1 MAPMMPVDRITGMDD
16 LLPQQ
21 ARRLRSLEAA
31 LCGVFDSFA
40 YQPVSTPV
48 VERAELF
55 LRKSGS
61 DILTKLY
68 AFADQGGHQV
78 TLRPEITA
86 SLIRL
91 FVERGQA
98 AALPVR
104 WYYSGPVFRYERPQ
118 RGRRRQ
124 FTQVGLE
131 MIGAAGSAA
140 DAEAIAVA
148 VAGLRAVGIGDFRV
162 ILGHVGVI
170 LQLLENLQLPE
181 RLRGLLMANLEDLA
195 RGRRGPRQVEEELR
209 ELGLVAGAGGGLT
222 PPSGP
227 PLGGEGGQEVG
238 RRSPEESAVL
248 VRRMLAGIG
257 AGTSGGRDPEEIVQR
272 LVRKLGTESEGQRLD
287 RALRF
292 LHEFGRVRGAL
303 HPALAQA
310 REIVV
315 RHGLDPA
322 PLEELREVAELL
334 GEERLGDQELQLDF
348 GLARGLAYYSG
359 MVFEV
364 IDGQPGGQ
372 QLCGGGRYDGL
383 VRALGGR
390 GDVPAL
396 GFAFGLERLLESG
409 AGRVQAGRPA
419 EPVPAMLLSWGSPAA
434 CRRAL
439 RLARAWRASGLRV
452 EADLRGRSL
461 RASVEYARRRGI
473 ATVALVGNGDSEDL
487 FIATETGQERRDAFS
502 SAE

>member
-1 MAPMMPVDRITGMDD
+1 MMPVDRVTGMDD

-21 ARRLRSLEAA
+21 ARRLRTVESA
-31 LCGVFDSFA
+31 LCGVFDSFG
-40 YQPVSTPV
+40 YQPVATPV

-61 DILTKLY
+61 DILSKLY
-68 AFADQGGHQV
+68 AFEDQGGHQV

-131 MIGAAGSAA
+131 LIGASGPAA
-140 DAEAIAVA
+140 DAETIALA
-148 VAGLRAVGIGDFRV
+148 VAGLRALGIGDFRV
-162 ILGHVGVI
+162 VLGHVGVI
-170 LQLLENLQLPE
+170 LQLLENLQLPD

-195 RGRRGPRQVEEELR
+195 RGRRGPRQVQEDLR
-209 ELGLVAGAGGGLT
+209 SLGLVATADGIR
-222 PPSGP
+222 
-227 PLGGEGGQEVG
+227 EGGSLNQE
-238 RRSPEESAVL
+238 EAAVV
-248 VRRMLAGIG
+248 VRRMLAGIS

-272 LVRKLGTESEGQRLD
+272 LVRKLATESEEQRLE

-292 LHEFGRVRGAL
+292 LREFGSLRGAL
-303 HPALAQA
+303 EPALGEAQQ
-310 REIVV
+310 VV
-315 RHGLDPA
+315 LRHGLDPA
-322 PLEELREVAELL
+322 PLAELREVAELL
-334 GEERLGDQELQLDF
+334 SGEGLDAGQVQLDF

-364 IDGQPGGQ
+364 IDSRPGGQ

-409 AGRVQAGRPA
+409 AGGLEEGQKEPA
-419 EPVPAMLLSWGSPAA
+419 PTVLVTWSSPAGS
-434 CRRAL
+434 RRAL
-439 RLARAWRASGLRV
+439 RLAHAWRAAGRCV
-452 EADLRGRSL
+452 EADLRGRS
-461 RASVEYARRRGI
+461 RRGSIEYARRRGI
-473 ATVALVGNGDSEDL
+473 AAVALVGGEDSEDL
-487 FIATETGQERRDAFS
+487 FIDTVTGEEMRDAFS
-502 SAE
+502 PAQ

>member
-1 MAPMMPVDRITGMDD
+1 MMPVERITGMDD
-16 LLPQQ
+16 LLPPQ
-21 ARRLRSLEAA
+21 ARRLRSLESA
-31 LCGVFDSFA
+31 LCGVFDSFG
-40 YQPVSTPV
+40 YQPVGTPL

-68 AFADQGGHQV
+68 AFEDQGGHQV

-131 MIGAAGSAA
+131 LIGAAGPAA

-170 LQLLENLQLPE
+170 LQLLENLQLPD

-195 RGRRGPRQVEEELR
+195 RGRRGPLQVGEELR
-209 ELGLVAGAGGGLT
+209 ELGLVSVADGAPQDGNL
-222 PPSGP
+222 GP
-227 PLGGEGGQEVG
+227 D
-238 RRSPEESAVL
+238 ESAVL
-248 VRRMLAGIG
+248 VRRLLAGIG
-257 AGTSGGRDPEEIVQR
+257 AGTSGGRDSEEIVQR
-272 LVRKLGTESEGQRLD
+272 LVRKLGTESEEQRLD

-292 LHEFGRVRGAL
+292 LQEFGRVRGAL

-334 GEERLGDQELQLDF
+334 GDEGLGDQELQLDF

-364 IDGQPGGQ
+364 IDGQSGGQ

-383 VRALGGR
+383 VRALGGGR

-396 GFAFGLERLLESG
+396 GFAFGLERILESG
-409 AGRVQAGRPA
+409 ADRVLEGRPA
-419 EPVPAMLLSWGSPAA
+419 EPVPALLVSWSSPAA

-439 RLARAWRASGLRV
+439 RLARDWRVAGQCV
-452 EADLRGRSL
+452 EADVRGRSR
-461 RASVEYARRRGI
+461 RASLAYARRRGI
-473 ATVALVGNGDSEDL
+473 ATVVLVGTRDSEDVL
-487 FIATETGQERRDAFS
+487 IDTETGQERRDAFS
-502 SAE
+502 SAK

>member
-1 MAPMMPVDRITGMDD
+1 MMPVERITGMDD
-16 LLPQQ
+16 LLPEQ
-21 ARRLRSLEAA
+21 ARQLRSLDSA
-31 LCGVFDSFA
+31 LCSAFDSFG
-40 YQPVSTPV
+40 YQPVATPV

-68 AFADQGGHQV
+68 AFDDQGGHQV

-131 MIGAAGSAA
+131 LIGAAGPAA

-170 LQLLENLQLPE
+170 LQLLENLQLPD

-195 RGRRGPRQVEEELR
+195 RGRREPHQIEEELR
-209 ELGLVAGAGGGLT
+209 GLGLVAGADGVLT
-222 PPSGP
+222 SPSVP
-227 PLGGEGGQEVG
+227 PLRGEGGQAVG
-238 RRSPEESAVL
+238 GLNPEESASL

-257 AGTSGGRDPEEIVQR
+257 PGTTGGRDPEEIVQR
-272 LVRKLGTESEGQRLD
+272 LVRKLATESEGQRLD

-292 LHEFGRVRGAL
+292 LHEFGRVRGSL
-303 HPALAQA
+303 QPALAQA
-310 REIVV
+310 HEIVV
-315 RHGLDPA
+315 RHGLNPA
-322 PLEELREVAELL
+322 PLDDLREVAELL
-334 GEERLGDQELQLDF
+334 GEEGLGERELQLDF

-364 IDGQPGGQ
+364 MDAQPGGQ

-396 GFAFGLERLLESG
+396 GFAFGLERLVESVPG
-409 AGRVQAGRPA
+409 RDQEGLPAG
-419 EPVPAMLLSWGSPAA
+419 PVPGMLVSWSAPGG

-439 RLARAWRASGLRV
+439 RLAHVWRAAGRYV
-452 EADLRGRSL
+452 EVDLRGRSR
-461 RASVEYARRRGI
+461 RASLEYARRRGI
-473 ATVALVGNGDSEDL
+473 ASVALVGNQESDDL
-487 FIATETGQERRDAFS
+487 FIDTETGQERRDAFS